1 MRSWEK
7 RAVLQSAPWKL
18 YVHARVQG
26 LKSLNFFCHRDPTDK
41 CLIQTPNRVMI
52 CEHAAK
58 AVWSAILAAPLIET
72 LKHDKFSKT

>member
-1 MRSWEK
+1 MRHKNANVNLVPAEI
-7 RAVLQSAPWKL
+7 L
-18 YVHARVQG
+18 
-26 LKSLNFFCHRDPTDK
+26 

-58 AVWSAILAAPLIET
+58 AVWNAILAAPLIEI